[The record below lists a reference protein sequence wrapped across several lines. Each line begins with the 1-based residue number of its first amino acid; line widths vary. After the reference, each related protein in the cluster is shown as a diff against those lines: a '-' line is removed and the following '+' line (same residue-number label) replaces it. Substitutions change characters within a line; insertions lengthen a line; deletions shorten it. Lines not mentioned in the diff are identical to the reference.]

1 MLNKRMNE
9 NTATIPWWKR
19 VGWLVVIWSA
29 SVLGLFLVASLFRL
43 LMTAAGMKPE

>member
-1 MLNKRMNE
+1 MDKTMNKK
-9 NTATIPWWKR
+9 TPTLPWWKR

-43 LMTAAGMKPE
+43 LMAAAGMKPE

>member
-1 MLNKRMNE
+1 MDKTMNE
-9 NTATIPWWKR
+9 KTPNLPWWKR

-43 LMTAAGMKPE
+43 LMAAAGMKPE